1 MCLPSGRRAYNADA
15 LERACLPFGRRAC
28 GAVCLS
34 ECAGVGAERALG
46 RVCLYFGRPVYSAE
60 RVRLNTCAKH
70 VAGVRAA
77 LSA

>member
-1 MCLPSGRRAYNADA
+1 MLMQLSGRAYHLAGVRA
-15 LERACLPFGRRAC
+15 
-28 GAVCLS
+28 AVRLS
-34 ECAGVGAERALG
+34 ECAGDGAERALE